1 MPINI
6 KKSEKGIKDEEKL
19 DEIITK
25 KYQDNIIQATTT
37 RIMKGLNG
45 KKVQHLWLINEVSNQ
60 IDLFNVQPQQIK
72 DNIEKL
78 IEKNII
84 KRGEK
89 DKSYYEYI
97 A

>member
-1 MPINI
+1 
-6 KKSEKGIKDEEKL
+6 
-19 DEIITK
+19 
-25 KYQDNIIQATTT
+25 
-37 RIMKGLNG
+37 MKGLNG
-45 KKVQHLWLINEVSNQ
+45 KQVQHSWLINEVSNQ
-60 IDLFNVQPQQIK
+60 INLFNVQPQQIK

-84 KRGEK
+84 KRGET

>member
-1 MPINI
+1 MPLKI
-6 KKSEKGIKDEEKL
+6 KKSEKEIKDEEKL
-19 DEIITK
+19 DEITIK

-45 KKVQHLWLINEVSNQ
+45 KQVQHSWLINEISNQ
-60 IDLFNVQPQQIK
+60 IILFNAQPQQIK

-78 IEKNII
+78 MEKNII

-89 DKSYYEYI
+89 DKIYYEYI

>member
-1 MPINI
+1 
-6 KKSEKGIKDEEKL
+6 
-19 DEIITK
+19 
-25 KYQDNIIQATTT
+25 
-37 RIMKGLNG
+37 MKGLNG
-45 KKVQHLWLINEVSNQ
+45 KKVQHSWIINKVSNQ
-60 IDLFNVQPQQIK
+60 INLFNAQRQQIK

-89 DKSYYEYI
+89 DISNYEYI